1 MSFVI
6 AAPEMLQ
13 GAAQDLAG
21 IHSSLAEATSAAAA
35 PTTGV
40 VAAAEDEVSTAI
52 ASMFGNYGRQFQ
64 VLSTQAQ
71 AFHQQFVNLMNGGA
85 GVYMSA
91 EVANVEQVLTSAVTA
106 PARALSGAGGAAGAL
121 AQAERALEST
131 AAPALL
137 LGSPSSSLNGFV
149 TTLAGPYQTL
159 FANTAAN
166 LQALGNAVLAN
177 PAPFLRQFLINQIG
191 YAQEILAG
199 ADYILQNL
207 PAVLANLPANIQA
220 AIHALLTF
228 DPRPY
233 LQQFIT
239 NQIGYAQTIATALG
253 SAAHDFTAGVLALPS
268 AFQSAFQA
276 LQAGN
281 ITGAVDA
288 IGTGFWNLFL
298 TGFNVTP
305 VAGVFVITPTGTLGD
320 LLPILA
326 IPGQMAQN
334 FTNLIPAGT
343 IPSHIAQN
351 FTNLIKTVTNTSV
364 TAAAEFV
371 LPTPGNPIGIDLTNT
386 FGLPLVLGL
395 EALGGPVNALDALG
409 SSARSFINAVQTGN
423 GLGAVTALV
432 DAPAVVANGFLNGQA
447 TFPLTVDVEGLVT
460 TVNLPL
466 DGILVPAAPYTAD
479 ILAFGP
485 IGEVPVFGTPIGGIV
500 PGLLNFLPEE
510 LAAALGAPPPF
521 FPPPPPI

>member
-21 IHSSLAEATSAAAA
+21 IHSSLAEATSGAAA

-40 VAAAEDEVSTAI
+40 VAAAEDEVSTSI

-71 AFHQQFVNLMNGGA
+71 AFHQEFVNLMNAGA
-85 GVYMSA
+85 GAYMSA

-149 TTLAGPYQTL
+149 ATVAGPYQTL

-166 LQALGNAVLAN
+166 LQALSNAVLAN

-191 YAQEILAG
+191 YAQETLAG
-199 ADYILQNL
+199 AEYILQNL

-220 AIHALLTF
+220 AIHALATF

-233 LQQFIT
+233 LQQIIT

-288 IGTGFWNLFL
+288 IGKGFWNLFF

-305 VAGVFVITPTGTLGD
+305 GVGGAFVITPTGTLGD
-320 LLPILA
+320 LLPIIA

-409 SSARSFINAVQTGN
+409 SSATSFINAVQTGN
-423 GLGAVTALV
+423 GLGAAVALI

-447 TFPLTVDVEGLVT
+447 TFPLTVSVEGLIT
-460 TVNLPL
+460 TINLPL
-466 DGILVPAAPYTAD
+466 DGILVPAAPYTAE
-479 ILAFGP
+479 ILGLP
-485 IGEVPVFGTPIGGIV
+485 GEASVFGTPIGGIV